1 MWTTSKYARTVR
13 RSIFKST
20 KQTVAAEN
28 GKKEWDV
35 KHQHTGAVRQSNV
48 LIDKA
53 KANILRTEQ
62 NLAEIQKKKLQ
73 GMRKNIEI

>member
-1 MWTTSKYARTVR
+1 M
-13 RSIFKST
+13 
-20 KQTVAAEN
+20 AAEN
-28 GKKEWDV
+28 GKKEWDF

-48 LIDKA
+48 LIDKKA

-62 NLAEIQKKKLQ
+62 NLAGIQKKKLQ

>member
-1 MWTTSKYARTVR
+1 MWTTSSTPEEFGDQSSNQPSQWQRRTG
-13 RSIFKST
+13 
-20 KQTVAAEN
+20 E
-28 GKKEWDV
+28 KEWDV

-62 NLAEIQKKKLQ
+62 NLAGIQKKKLQ

>member
-1 MWTTSKYARTVR
+1 MNNIQVR
-13 RSIFKST
+13 QNSSEINLQINQANSGSGEREKGMRRQAST
-20 KQTVAAEN
+20 Y
-28 GKKEWDV
+28 
-35 KHQHTGAVRQSNV
+35 TGAVRQSNV

>member
-1 MWTTSKYARTVR
+1 MR
-13 RSIFKST
+13 RQAST
-20 KQTVAAEN
+20 Y
-28 GKKEWDV
+28 
-35 KHQHTGAVRQSNV
+35 TGAVRQSNV

>member
-1 MWTTSKYARTVR
+1 MWTTSSTPEQFGDQSSNQPSEQWQRRTG
-13 RSIFKST
+13 
-20 KQTVAAEN
+20 E
-28 GKKEWDV
+28 KEWDV

-62 NLAEIQKKKLQ
+62 NKAGIQKKKLQ